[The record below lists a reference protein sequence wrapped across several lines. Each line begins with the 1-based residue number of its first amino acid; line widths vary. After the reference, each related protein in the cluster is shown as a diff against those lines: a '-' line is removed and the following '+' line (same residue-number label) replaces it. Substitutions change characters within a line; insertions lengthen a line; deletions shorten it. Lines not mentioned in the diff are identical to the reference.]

1 MAKLELTF
9 EHDEELLA
17 KIYQLRKAKTQD
29 EKLQRQALVR
39 QRRHLWRNAMI
50 DDLVRYAM
58 ARSKAKR
65 GSYCQYLKFALETQK
80 RIQEDTSK
88 MRRPRK
94 TRPSVT

>member
-1 MAKLELTF
+1 MAKNELTF
-9 EHDEELLA
+9 ERDEELLA
-17 KIYQLRKAKTQD
+17 KIYQLRKAKTHE

-39 QRRHLWRNAMI
+39 QRRHLWRHALI
-50 DDLVRYAM
+50 DDLVAYAA

-80 RIQEDTSK
+80 RIQEDTGK

-94 TRPSVT
+94 TRPASV